1 MNYRS
6 AGLAELSTLANEF
19 DNYTVGQLLY
29 AIINRKPEGVS
40 LKEWLFTVPD
50 EDMYTAIE
58 ETKLIERA
66 IPDGIFRRN

>member
-6 AGLAELSTLANEF
+6 AGLAELNTLSNEF

-29 AIINRKPEGVS
+29 SVINRKPEGIS
-40 LKEWLFTVPD
+40 LKEWLYTVSD

-58 ETKLIERA
+58 KTKLIERDS
-66 IPDGIFRRN
+66 PNGIIS